1 MARNAQDNDGL
12 KEAARRSSDVMGA
25 FAARRHSG
33 AGTADFKSA
42 ERAAAAARNETGRSQ
57 SDSTTASRDEV
68 ARNGLV
74 ARHEAGRSRS
84 SDTANSQNEAVHSGS
99 DAKNKADHP
108 RFGRVVDSRAE
119 AEHRRPGARTR
130 LGGEER
136 SAHAKS
142 AKSKGRARGRHAK
155 PTQNYPKTLGQFIG
169 QNGVFILGVFA
180 VVVVVVIVIAVLRM
194 TMPQM
199 DAGNQAGADAQ
210 GDASSLA
217 ATDVAEQSAGAG
229 GGAVPSYDYDWGKL
243 EYADGRYA
251 YVVNGKVKSRTG
263 IDISDHQPG
272 TDWEAVAGDGIDF
285 AIVRLGYRG
294 ATEGVIHLDEQFEAN
309 IDGAQSAGLDCGV
322 YFFSQAVTTGEAVEE
337 ADFVIK
343 SLDGRKL
350 QYPVV
355 YDFETSV
362 NGIEHPRTEKLSAD
376 QLVEIANAFRK
387 RIEDAGY
394 NTMLYGN
401 GYDLDRYTADYL
413 DSQAVWW
420 AEYGPEV
427 PTYGGAIAMW
437 QYTSGGEVAGVNGG
451 ADVSVDLRGVAG

>member
-1 MARNAQDNDGL
+1 MAQNAQDNDGL

-42 ERAAAAARNETGRSQ
+42 ERAAAAARS
-57 SDSTTASRDEV
+57 
-68 ARNGLV
+68 
-74 ARHEAGRSRS
+74 EAGRSRS
-84 SDTANSQNEAVHSGS
+84 DDTTRLRDGAGRREQAARNEVDRSRSG
-99 DAKNKADHP
+99 
-108 RFGRVVDSRAE
+108 GTTDSRDGAE
-119 AEHRRPGARTR
+119 RRGPGARTR
-130 LGGEER
+130 LGGEGR
-136 SAHAKS
+136 SANARS
-142 AKSKGRARGRHAK
+142 AKSKGHSRGRHAK
-155 PTQNYPKTLGQFIG
+155 PTQSYPKTMGEFIG
-169 QNGVFILGVFA
+169 QNGVFILGVSA
-180 VVVVVVIVIAVLRM
+180 VVIAVVIVIAVLRM

-199 DAGNQAGADAQ
+199 NDDSQPSADAQ
-210 GDASSLA
+210 GDTGSPA
-217 ATDVAEQSAGAG
+217 AADVAGHSSNAGAN
-229 GGAVPSYDYDWGKL
+229 AAPSYDYDWDKL
-243 EYADGRYA
+243 EYANGRYA
-251 YVVNGKVKSRTG
+251 YVVDGKTRSQTG

-294 ATEGVIHLDEQFEAN
+294 ATEGIIHLDEQFEAN

-322 YFFSQAVTTGEAVEE
+322 YFFSQAITTVEAVEE

-376 QLVEIANAFRK
+376 QLVDIANAFRK
-387 RIEDAGY
+387 RVEDAGY
-394 NTMLYGN
+394 STMLYGN

-420 AEYGPEV
+420 AEYGPEI
-427 PTYGGAIAMW
+427 PTYKGAIAMW

-451 ADVSVDLRGVAG
+451 ADMSIDLRGVAD